1 MHESTFLVR
10 NPTFSTRAEHVQ
22 VVKECERW
30 TPKLLYK
37 VIFPNANVLW
47 LKVKDEKIE
56 VKIKDQFIEC
66 KI

>member
-1 MHESTFLVR
+1 M
-10 NPTFSTRAEHVQ
+10 NPLFKVSHRTFSTKAQHVQ
-22 VVKECERW
+22 VVKECGRW

-37 VIFPNANVLW
+37 VMFPNGKVLW

-56 VKIKDQFIEC
+56 VKIKDQSIEC